1 MRRPVALGRLV
12 SVAAAAAL
20 LVTGCGTM
28 AWQGTPAVADEC
40 VLAAPAQV
48 DSLAAA
54 VKGTTAAIEGVVPG
68 LEFFGGM
75 ALLPMGEGSAGL
87 DRLPPGANALPWSE
101 MFEQGVGFDFQLVLR
116 RPARASTSL
125 ATGDTFMVVRGT
137 LETYEG
143 KEYYSGTPDTMVL
156 YGGWLEGRTL
166 LSSLDAS
173 RRLRPYI
180 QYGGGIMRY
189 SEVVMNDTHWDAT
202 IALGWRTGLGLEFRG
217 SRLGVYVEGGIQVVG
232 APDVPEYY
240 TNAGEI
246 AMRTA
251 QDLVTYPIRFGAILG
266 F

>member
-1 MRRPVALGRLV
+1 
-12 SVAAAAAL
+12 
-20 LVTGCGTM
+20 M

-48 DSLAAA
+48 YSLAAA

-68 LEFFGGM
+68 LEFFPGVSLLSIGGKN
-75 ALLPMGEGSAGL
+75 AGL
-87 DRLPPGANALPWSE
+87 DRVPGGAEPANALPWSG
-101 MFEQGVGFDFQLVLR
+101 MFERGFGIDVQFVLR
-116 RPARASTSL
+116 RPARASVSL

-137 LETYEG
+137 LETYNG
-143 KEYYSGTPDTMVL
+143 KEYDFGTPDTMVL

-166 LSSLDAS
+166 LSKLDAS
-173 RRLRPYI
+173 GRVRPYL

-189 SEVVMNDTHWDAT
+189 GEVVVNGTHWDPT

-232 APDVPEYY
+232 APDVVADLVSDSDE
-240 TNAGEI
+240 A

-251 QDLVTYPIRFGAILG
+251 QDLVTYPIRFGAMLG